1 MIRTKNPG
9 GGEISPEQWEVLN
22 DVTDHYADGT
32 LRITTR
38 EDIQFHGV
46 GKQKL
51 KAAIQHLNSE
61 LVRTNGACGDVN
73 RNTVASP
80 VSNIMKGSIFDA
92 QAWAKKISDHLSYK
106 TNSYF
111 DVWLDGEKLNL
122 NESETETIYGNTYLP
137 RKFKIGIA
145 LPDDNSLDIH
155 THDIGVVPKLTDKLE
170 GFNILI
176 GGGLGSHH
184 RQNHTFPRLSD
195 PLAFVPPDK
204 LIDVVTKIVE
214 FQRDNG
220 NRSDRK
226 QARFKYVVEKLGVNK
241 IREDLEKRLGYKL
254 EKPQDIEITETQNH
268 LGWHEQ
274 NTPGLWYVGIF
285 VENGRI
291 KDTDKSQMKT
301 GLLEIVKKF
310 RTGIRLTPIQ
320 DIILT
325 NIPEH
330 MIDEVKSEFAKYGI
344 KTDKEYSVLR
354 LNSMACPALPTCG
367 LALAESERF
376 LPYLIDE
383 LEKRGY
389 SNEAITIRMS
399 GCPNA
404 CSRPPVAEIGI
415 MGTSPGKYNVYLG
428 GNHLG
433 TRLNKLYFELVS
445 EDDLADRI
453 AEFIEV
459 YRENKKEDESFGD
472 FCHRIGLDKLREL
485 TSNMMTKK
493 AVLNNIK

>member
-1 MIRTKNPG
+1 M
-9 GGEISPEQWEVLN
+9 
-22 DVTDHYADGT
+22 
-32 LRITTR
+32 
-38 EDIQFHGV
+38 
-46 GKQKL
+46 
-51 KAAIQHLNSE
+51 
-61 LVRTNGACGDVN
+61 
-73 RNTVASP
+73 
-80 VSNIMKGSIFDA
+80 
-92 QAWAKKISDHLSYK
+92 
-106 TNSYF
+106 
-111 DVWLDGEKLNL
+111 
-122 NESETETIYGNTYLP
+122 P

-155 THDIGVVPKLTDKLE
+155 THDIGIIPELTDKLE

-184 RQNHTFPRLSD
+184 RQKHTFSRLSD
-195 PLAFVPPDK
+195 PLAFVPPEK

-226 QARFKYVVEKLGVNK
+226 QARFKYVVEKWGVIK
-241 IREDLEKRLGYKL
+241 IREELEKRLGYKL
-254 EKPQDIEITETQNH
+254 EKPKDIEIKETQNH

-274 NTPGLWYVGIF
+274 NTQGLWFVGIF

-291 KDTDKSQMKT
+291 KDTDQSQMKT

-310 RTGIRLTPIQ
+310 RTGIRLSPIQ

-325 NIPEH
+325 GIPRDIIER
-330 MIDEVKSEFAKYGI
+330 VKSEFAKYGI
-344 KTDKEYSVLR
+344 RTEKEYSVLR

-376 LPYLIDE
+376 LPHLIDE
-383 LEKRGY
+383 LERRGY
-389 SNEAITIRMS
+389 GNESIIIRMS

-415 MGTSPGKYNVYLG
+415 MGTSPGKHNVYLG

-433 TRLNKLYFELVS
+433 TRLNKLYDELVN
-445 EDDLADRI
+445 EDDLAYRI
-453 AEFIEV
+453 AEFIEIFH
-459 YRENKKEDESFGD
+459 ENKKEDERFGD

-485 TSNMMTKK
+485 TSNMYAYSRLKQ
-493 AVLNNIK
+493 

>member
-1 MIRTKNPG
+1 
-9 GGEISPEQWEVLN
+9 
-22 DVTDHYADGT
+22 
-32 LRITTR
+32 
-38 EDIQFHGV
+38 
-46 GKQKL
+46 
-51 KAAIQHLNSE
+51 
-61 LVRTNGACGDVN
+61 
-73 RNTVASP
+73 
-80 VSNIMKGSIFDA
+80 
-92 QAWAKKISDHLSYK
+92 
-106 TNSYF
+106 
-111 DVWLDGEKLNL
+111 
-122 NESETETIYGNTYLP
+122 
-137 RKFKIGIA
+137 
-145 LPDDNSLDIH
+145 
-155 THDIGVVPKLTDKLE
+155 
-170 GFNILI
+170 
-176 GGGLGSHH
+176 
-184 RQNHTFPRLSD
+184 LSD

-254 EKPQDIEITETQNH
+254 EKPKDIEINEIQNH

-274 NTPGLWYVGIF
+274 NTPGLWYIGIF

-291 KDTDKSQMKT
+291 KDTDKAQMKT

-330 MIDEVKSEFAKYGI
+330 MIEEVKSEFAKYGI
-344 KTDKEYSVLR
+344 KTEREYSVLR

-415 MGTSPGKYNVYLG
+415 IGTSPGTHNIYLG

-433 TRLNKLYFELVS
+433 TRLNKLYEEHVS

-453 AEFIEV
+453 AEFIEI
-459 YRENKKEDESFGD
+459 YRENKKEDERFGD

-485 TSNMMTKK
+485 TSNMM
-493 AVLNNIK
+493 IKESSTE